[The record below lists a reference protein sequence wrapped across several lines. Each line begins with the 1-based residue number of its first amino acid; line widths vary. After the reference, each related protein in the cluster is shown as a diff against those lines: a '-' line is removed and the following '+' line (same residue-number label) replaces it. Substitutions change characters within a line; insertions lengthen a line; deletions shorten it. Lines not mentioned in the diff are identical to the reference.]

1 MNRSSI
7 DVCEECVSSY
17 DCHNVS
23 CEFFAVAD
31 NVDEN
36 ERKTMEFFFL
46 LHLPKQ
52 EDTLDAIC
60 NAEELNEL
68 NRRTKEKVHEEV
80 ILDFISFPKREGMGR
95 RFCCDKRVLRTI

>member
-68 NRRTKEKVHEEV
+68 KKKVVGKGYDEEV
-80 ILDFISFPKREGMGR
+80 LNSISFPQREGMGR